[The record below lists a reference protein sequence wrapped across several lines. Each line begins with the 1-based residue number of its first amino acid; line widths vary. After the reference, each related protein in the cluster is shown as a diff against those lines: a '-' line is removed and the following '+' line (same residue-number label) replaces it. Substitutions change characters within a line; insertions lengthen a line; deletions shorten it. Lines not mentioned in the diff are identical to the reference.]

1 MKKVNVFS
9 GVANVISYLSVI
21 GQANELFEL
30 IQLIV
35 SILGTLAIV
44 VINVWK
50 WYNDAKKD
58 GKITNDELDDLAH
71 IISKKESKDG
81 RQNNEDDQSGKGEN
95 S

>member
-1 MKKVNVFS
+1 MKKLNVFS
-9 GVANVISYLSVI
+9 GVANVLSYLSIV

-35 SILGTLAIV
+35 SILGTLFIL
-44 VINVWK
+44 VINIWK

-58 GKITNDELDDLAH
+58 GKITNDELDDLTN

-95 S
+95 C